1 MPSNLFIERLEDL
14 SLFYL
19 VKNSFASVTDLIIV
33 DGFPLTN
40 LIIPSIAIEAGKIK
54 LQDFEL
60 GNRDGLRYRK
70 WYIDVFARNKSQRD
84 DFGYKILNE
93 LRDGIKIYDYNTGF
107 PPDATP
113 PVIEHMNVKSRE
125 MDIIRIQP
133 DLVDKLYYRAT
144 ITIVAVND
152 TV

>member
-1 MPSNLFIERLEDL
+1 MPSNMYLERLEDL
-14 SLFYL
+14 SLYYL
-19 VKNSFASVTDLIIV
+19 IKDSFSSVTDLTIV

-40 LIIPSIAIEAGKIK
+40 LIIPSIAIEAGKLK
-54 LQDFEL
+54 LQEFEL

-84 DFGYKILNE
+84 EFGYKILND
-93 LRDGIKIYDYNTGF
+93 LRDGIKVYDYNTGF
-107 PPDATP
+107 PPSVTP

-133 DLVDKLYYRAT
+133 ELVDKLYYRAT

>member
-1 MPSNLFIERLEDL
+1 MPSNLYIERLEDL
-14 SLFYL
+14 SLIYL
-19 VKNSFASVTDLIIV
+19 IKDSFASVVGLPIE
-33 DGFPLTN
+33 DGFPTSS

-54 LQDFEL
+54 IQDFEL

-70 WYIDVFARNKSQRD
+70 WYIDVFAKTKGQRD
-84 DFGYKILNE
+84 DFGYKVLND
-93 LRDGIKIYDYNTGF
+93 LRDGILVYDYNMGF
-107 PPDATP
+107 PPSATP

-125 MDIIRIQP
+125 MDVIKI
-133 DLVDKLYYRAT
+133 DSNLVDKLYYRAT

>member
-1 MPSNLFIERLEDL
+1 MASNMLLERLEDL
-14 SLFYL
+14 SLYYL
-19 VKNSFASVTDLIIV
+19 IKDSFSSVTDLTIV

-84 DFGYKILNE
+84 EFGYKILND
-93 LRDGIKIYDYNTGF
+93 LRNGIQIYDYNIGF
-107 PPDATP
+107 PPSATP

-133 DLVDKLYYRAT
+133 ELVDKLYYRAT
-144 ITIVAVND
+144 VTIVAVND